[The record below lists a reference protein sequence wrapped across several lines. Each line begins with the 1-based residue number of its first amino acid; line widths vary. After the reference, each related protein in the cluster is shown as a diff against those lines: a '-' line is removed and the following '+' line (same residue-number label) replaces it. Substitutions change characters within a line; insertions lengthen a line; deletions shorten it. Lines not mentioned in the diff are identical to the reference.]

1 MKVFKHAFKIQLNYK
16 HFIPS
21 DLDELQLAISNQMKS
36 KKMTSEEICAVCLGL
51 KKISNFKINN
61 KFLRLSLYHELCHF
75 QARDDPLDDFFVMTL
90 MTTLSKGNL
99 LFLDDVNLVS
109 GMLQSMQQQVEC
121 TRNNRKQKKFDL

>member
-109 GMLQSMQQQVEC
+109 GMLQSMQQQVYKKTTE
-121 TRNNRKQKKFDL
+121 QKKV